1 MDEIH
6 DTSRLDAYMRSR
18 QRVALLNAVWRPM
31 LAGAAG
37 AALVIAAVWVTL
49 PKLSYRDVEIPRVS
63 YKDAE
68 VPRIVP
74 HDVTVDHVIPHDV
87 PIDIPIPRLV
97 PAAPE
102 ASAAA
107 PRTPEERRF
116 EDGKD
121 WQSSTIRGRIVREE
135 PPNGFVLATDEG
147 ETAFFPA
154 RLGPEGRPQNNSAV
168 RVSVRPF
175 LGDLGYC
182 SPLPVGTYHC
192 VALHAGVET
201 QIPQIP
207 VGGTAARPLTG
218 EKPAFA
224 SGMILVRLEARR

>member
-1 MDEIH
+1 MK
-6 DTSRLDAYMRSR
+6 
-18 QRVALLNAVWRPM
+18 QRAVLSLARGEMARGFARPLLMGAC
-31 LAGAAG
+31 GAAIVVL
-37 AALVIAAVWVTL
+37 AAYVAVPTFR
-49 PKLSYRDVEIPRVS
+49 PKLVEIPVLDVTHS
-63 YKDAE
+63 PVTVPDITMKPVE
-68 VPRIVP
+68 IPVPRVVP
-74 HDVTVDHVIPHDV
+74 ET
-87 PIDIPIPRLV
+87 
-97 PAAPE
+97 
-102 ASAAA
+102 SAAA

-121 WQSSTIRGRIVREE
+121 WQDAIVRGRIVREE

-154 RLGPEGRPQNNSAV
+154 RLGPDGRPQNNPAA

-182 SPLPVGTYHC
+182 RPLPAGTYRC

-207 VGGTAARPLTG
+207 IARPLTG
-218 EKPAFA
+218 ERPASA

>member
-6 DTSRLDAYMRSR
+6 DTSRLDAFMRSR

-31 LAGAAG
+31 LAGALG
-37 AALVIAAVWVTL
+37 AALMIAAVYVTL
-49 PKLSYRDVEIPRVS
+49 PKLSYREIEVPRVS

-74 HDVTVDHVIPHDV
+74 HDVTVDHVVPHDV
-87 PIDIPIPRLV
+87 PIPRLV

-135 PPNGFVLATDEG
+135 PPNGFVLATD
-147 ETAFFPA
+147 
-154 RLGPEGRPQNNSAV
+154 
-168 RVSVRPF
+168 
-175 LGDLGYC
+175 
-182 SPLPVGTYHC
+182 
-192 VALHAGVET
+192 
-201 QIPQIP
+201 
-207 VGGTAARPLTG
+207 G
-218 EKPAFA
+218 EKPPSSPPGLAQM
-224 SGMILVRLEARR
+224 GGLKITLR

>member
-6 DTSRLDAYMRSR
+6 DTSRLDAFMAARR
-18 QRVALLNAVWRPM
+18 RATLLHALWRPV
-31 LAGAAG
+31 LAGAVASL
-37 AALVIAAVWVTL
+37 AISAAVFAVL
-49 PKLSYRDVEIPRVS
+49 PRFTVREVVVDRVVQRDV
-63 YKDAE
+63 A
-68 VPRIVP
+68 
-74 HDVTVDHVIPHDV
+74 VDHVIPRDV
-87 PIDIPIPRLV
+87 PIDIPIPRIV

-102 ASAAA
+102 TSAAA

-116 EDGKD
+116 EAGRE

-154 RLGPEGRPQNNSAV
+154 RLGPNGRPQNNAAV

-182 SPLPVGTYHC
+182 SPLPVGTYRC

-224 SGMILVRLEARR
+224 SGMTLVRLEARR

>member
-6 DTSRLDAYMRSR
+6 DTSRLDAFMAARR
-18 QRVALLNAVWRPM
+18 RAAVLHALWRPL
-31 LAGAAG
+31 LAGALG
-37 AALVIAAVWVTL
+37 AALVIAAVYVTL
-49 PKLSYRDVEIPRVS
+49 PKLSYREVEVPRVS

-74 HDVTVDHVIPHDV
+74 HDVTVDHVVPHDV
-87 PIDIPIPRLV
+87 PIPRLV

-116 EDGKD
+116 EAGRD
-121 WQSSTIRGRIVREE
+121 WQSSAIRGRIVREE
-135 PPNGFVLATDEG
+135 PPNGFVLATDDG

-154 RLGPEGRPQNNSAV
+154 RLGPDGRPQNNAAV

-224 SGMILVRLEARR
+224 SGMILVRLEANR